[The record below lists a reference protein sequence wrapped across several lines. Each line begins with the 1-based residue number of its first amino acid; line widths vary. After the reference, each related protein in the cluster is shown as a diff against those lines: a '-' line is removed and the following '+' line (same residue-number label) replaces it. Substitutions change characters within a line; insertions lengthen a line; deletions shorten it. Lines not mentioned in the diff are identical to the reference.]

1 MAAKKVDR
9 CHPLLAIQER
19 LRAEQRASL
28 PVGVGMGA
36 ALGVILSFLG
46 EGRAAAGPKA
56 RSGCICGP
64 GSHGQQHATARWPKA
79 RDYDSTSDSMSQSVS
94 LKPIS

>member
-36 ALGVILSFLG
+36 ALGVMLSFLG
-46 EGRAAAGPKA
+46 EGEGGSGPQSSQRVHLWTRVA
-56 RSGCICGP
+56 R
-64 GSHGQQHATARWPKA
+64 TAA
-79 RDYDSTSDSMSQSVS
+79 RDSAVAEGAG
-94 LKPIS
+94 L

>member
-46 EGRAAAGPKA
+46 EAEGGSGPQAGQRVHLWTRVA
-56 RSGCICGP
+56 R
-64 GSHGQQHATARWPKA
+64 TAA
-79 RDYDSTSDSMSQSVS
+79 RDSVAAEGAG
-94 LKPIS
+94 L